1 MISCTAK
8 SSISFY
14 LVRLFE
20 QTYDGSW
27 HMMLDTLM
35 FLLTLSGKPEKGM
48 ADVLDFLGG
57 LSPSPS
63 QGLSQ
68 PSSLPGLGEMSQ
80 VLCARRESPEGQFL
94 HPG

>member
-1 MISCTAK
+1 
-8 SSISFY
+8 
-14 LVRLFE
+14 
-20 QTYDGSW
+20 
-27 HMMLDTLM
+27 MMLDTLM
-35 FLLTLSGKPEKGM
+35 FLLTVPGKPEKGM